1 MRVRNLEYNY
11 GKAIISSE
19 HFSKYG
25 LNEND
30 YAMVRCR
37 TYKS

>member
-1 MRVRNLEYNY
+1 MRVRNLECNY

-30 YAMVRCR
+30 YVNL
-37 TYKS
+37 K